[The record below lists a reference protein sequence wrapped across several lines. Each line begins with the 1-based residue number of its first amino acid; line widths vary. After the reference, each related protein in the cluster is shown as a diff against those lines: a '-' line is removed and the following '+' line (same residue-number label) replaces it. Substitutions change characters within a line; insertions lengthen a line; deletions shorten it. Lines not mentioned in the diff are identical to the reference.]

1 MALDSLA
8 RIHFPVVRYVGGYRR
23 LFHPLLR
30 KHYIDRPEERVRLAW
45 IDYLLFHRLWPGS
58 RIHSEGLVSNK
69 KEDAT
74 LRFDLLLY
82 NQQFKPH
89 VLVECKAPSVALSE
103 ETALQIGRYNRQLD
117 VPYLLLTNG
126 RHDLFFDLRE
136 GQPRLAEKLPD
147 WLCAKETP
155 QRDYIYWKE
164 RGFLSSTLEVKRR
177 PQALQLLDQHFGNG
191 QSGAI
196 RVGSFDFNEYQFRH
210 PFFFLKDQGL
220 DVAITLVAT
229 YSGDN
234 LLYLR
239 AKNASKKTCEVAVV
253 LDLLPSSS
261 KNAWVN
267 DGKKPNWINATK
279 HLPYDRPLENGIL
292 SLLTQIFSHVS
303 SSS

>member
-1 MALDSLA
+1 MSINSVS
-8 RIHFPVVRYVGGYRR
+8 RVHFPVVRYVGGHRR

-30 KHYIDRPEERVRLAW
+30 KNYADRPEERVRLAW

-58 RIHSEGLVSNK
+58 RIHSEGLVSSK
-69 KEDAT
+69 KEET
-74 LRFDLLLY
+74 SLRFDLLLY

-89 VLVECKAPSVALSE
+89 VLVECKAPSVTLSE

-136 GQPRLAEKLPD
+136 GKPRLVEKLPE
-147 WLCAKETP
+147 WLCAKESS

-177 PQALQLLDQHFGNG
+177 PQALTLLNQYLGDS
-191 QSGAI
+191 QSDSG
-196 RVGSFDFNEYQFRH
+196 RVGIFEFNEFHFRH
-210 PFFFLKDQGL
+210 PFFFLKDQSF
-220 DVAITLVAT
+220 DVAVTLVAT

-239 AKNASKKTCEVAVV
+239 AKNASGKTCEVAVV
-253 LDLLPSSS
+253 LDLLSSS
-261 KNAWVN
+261 EKNAWVN
-267 DGKKPNWINATK
+267 DGNKPNWINAAK
-279 HLPYDRPLENGIL
+279 HLPYDQPLVNGIY
-292 SLLTQIFSHVS
+292 SLLTDIFSHVS
-303 SSS
+303 PSS